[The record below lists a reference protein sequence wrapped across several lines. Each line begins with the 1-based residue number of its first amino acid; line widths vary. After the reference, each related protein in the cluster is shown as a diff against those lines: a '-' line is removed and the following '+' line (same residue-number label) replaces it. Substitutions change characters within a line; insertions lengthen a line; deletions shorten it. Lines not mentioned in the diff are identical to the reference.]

1 MFENMVIAEYIYE
14 GVVEPSYKNPTRS
27 DANCD
32 GHIRNKRG
40 ESDSSKTHSAMGEI
54 SDKRR

>member
-14 GVVEPSYKNPTRS
+14 GVVNLLIKNPTRS

-40 ESDSSKTHSAMGEI
+40 ESD
-54 SDKRR
+54 